1 MNKTELL
8 IRQQMLVQKSTVLRE
23 RLQHESGV
31 LIKPLWVLDQGKL
44 GLQWLSAHPIW
55 PGAALL
61 VVALLKPRRTLAWGQ
76 RIWRVWKTYRTVKA
90 WLLKN
95 RQKLAKTDL

>member
-23 RLQHESGV
+23 RLQHQSVV

-55 PGAALL
+55 PSAALL
-61 VVALLKPRRTLAWGQ
+61 VVALLKPRRSLAWGR
-76 RIWRVWKTYRTVKA
+76 RIWSVWKTYRTVKA

-95 RQKLAKTDL
+95 RQNLVKTDL

>member
-8 IRQQMLVQKSTVLRE
+8 IRQQILMQRSTLLRE
-23 RLQHESGV
+23 RLEHQSGV

-55 PGAALL
+55 PGAALF
-61 VVALLKPRRTLAWGQ
+61 VVALLKPRRSLAWGQ

-90 WLLKN
+90 WLRKSRHN
-95 RQKLAKTDL
+95 LAKTDL